1 MTTEEDAESP
11 TASMTVDRKES
22 TVLRSSSPTALMTIG
37 PVEPLWASRSSESL
51 AIPRAFALAR
61 VKTDLANDMRTWVP
75 DDAETGFFIP
85 DTSMRRERRHR
96 MWRRKKLPVAE
107 SLLCAGFRADGAL
120 RVRRTGATG
129 SGACLVLAIP
139 RPAQAWLTCSP
150 VPPHAEVMETVTST
164 QLIRLISSMP
174 PVLTGMARAPRPHQ
188 DLAVAQIDQSTSQPR
203 SLTVLVPRRL
213 DQPLSG
219 SAALLI
225 VCISAANALA
235 PAGSSNGSL
244 RCASGSTSSSRA
256 AAASS
261 VISSTS
267 AR

>member
-1 MTTEEDAESP
+1 MLDFEP
-11 TASMTVDRKES
+11 TAHCGSEDRGNRQWCVPGPS
-22 TVLRSSSPTALMTIG
+22 DPPTRTGMADMLTGPTA
-37 PVEPLWASRSSESL
+37 
-51 AIPRAFALAR
+51 
-61 VKTDLANDMRTWVP
+61 
-75 DDAETGFFIP
+75 
-85 DTSMRRERRHR
+85 
-96 MWRRKKLPVAE
+96 
-107 SLLCAGFRADGAL
+107 
-120 RVRRTGATG
+120 
-129 SGACLVLAIP
+129 
-139 RPAQAWLTCSP
+139 
-150 VPPHAEVMETVTST
+150 AEVTETVTST